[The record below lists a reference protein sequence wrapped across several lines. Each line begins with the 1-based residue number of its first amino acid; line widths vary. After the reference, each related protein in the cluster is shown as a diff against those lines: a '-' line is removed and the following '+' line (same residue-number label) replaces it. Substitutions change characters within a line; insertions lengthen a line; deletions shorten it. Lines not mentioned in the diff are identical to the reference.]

1 MTAVLLSVVLPVEIS
16 EYIIKLSIH
25 VFENGEGLKRAVDE
39 WCEDKREAFK
49 KYGDIKYWDTSKI
62 TDMSGLFFE
71 KDKFNEDISRWDV
84 SKVENMEAM
93 FYEASSFNQ
102 LLNKWNVSN
111 VKDMSFMFYRA
122 SSFNQPLN
130 KWNVS
135 NVTNMDQMFDRSGM
149 RLSPPWY
156 KK

>member
-1 MTAVLLSVVLPVEIS
+1 MTAVLLSRILPDEIS

-25 VFENGEGLKRAVDE
+25 VFENEEGLYNAVNE
-39 WCEDKREAFK
+39 WCDDKRIAFR

-62 TDMSGLFFE
+62 TDMSKLFFE
-71 KDKFNEDISRWDV
+71 KHKFNEDISRWDV
-84 SKVENMEAM
+84 SNIISYM

-102 LLNKWNVSN
+102 PLNDWNVSN
-111 VKDMSFMFYRA
+111 VTDMSYMFYGV

-130 KWNVS
+130 EWNVS
-135 NVTNMDQMFDRSGM
+135 NLRYMKQMFYKSGM
-149 RLSPPWY
+149 KVLPSWY